1 MFVKSILALV
11 WVVVVVVVAAVVD
24 VAVVVWLRA
33 GAASAGWLGVV
44 GGAVNV
50 QPHAG
55 EARAA
60 STVAAARNRKRAVAG
75 NIEGLG
81 DVDDDANDDDC
92 CEVDDDGDWWS
103 CDCPPLV
110 RGPVSSSV

>member
-1 MFVKSILALV
+1 MRERSVDLFVKSILALV
-11 WVVVVVVVAAVVD
+11 WIVVVVVAAVVD
-24 VAVVVWLRA
+24 VAVDVWLRA

-60 STVAAARNRKRAVAG
+60 STVAAAT
-75 NIEGLG
+75 
-81 DVDDDANDDDC
+81 ANAQ
-92 CEVDDDGDWWS
+92 
-103 CDCPPLV
+103 
-110 RGPVSSSV
+110 